1 MAAGEPGI
9 CFLLVEQLSQDQQQ
23 HCCTMSWLARG
34 TAAYRE
40 GSLSGAG
47 NSGSLRRGGWV
58 VEQVWLVQRKGLR
71 QQMQSE
77 T

>member
-1 MAAGEPGI
+1 MAVGRPDI
-9 CFLLVEQLSQDQQQ
+9 CFLLVERLSQDQQQ
-23 HCCTMSWLARG
+23 HCCTMSWLAKG

-47 NSGSLRRGGWV
+47 NSGSLRRGGWSDQAV
-58 VEQVWLVQRKGLR
+58 VVGA
-71 QQMQSE
+71 

>member
-1 MAAGEPGI
+1 
-9 CFLLVEQLSQDQQQ
+9 
-23 HCCTMSWLARG
+23 MSWLARG

-47 NSGSLRRGGWV
+47 NNGSLRRGGLEV
-58 VEQVWLVQRKGLR
+58 KQVWLVQRKGLR
-71 QQMQSE
+71 QQRQSE